1 MRCRDASQALP
12 ALPALAGPAPGRSQA
27 SLQPLGGAANLAGR
41 RRAGFTLIEVLVAL
55 LIMAIM
61 AAMGWQGVASM
72 ARSRD
77 IGSAASERTLRLS
90 AVVGQLEQD
99 LAAVYDSP
107 LVPGLSFDG
116 ASLRIVRRSDSGVQ
130 VVVWS
135 LREGVWRRWT
145 SAPAV
150 RVGDLQQAWLAS
162 QQLQGP
168 EPGQLKLIDGVTGWQ
183 VYFWRGQGWSNAQ
196 SSGTVVAVAGA
207 GPGLALAPGGAASGP
222 GAGEAAGSAAAA
234 AAEAAAAGAAA
245 ASGAAPAGTVPATG
259 GAPATVTQRVLLPTG
274 VRLQLD
280 LPEGRLLRDV
290 LLAPQS

>member
-1 MRCRDASQALP
+1 M
-12 ALPALAGPAPGRSQA
+12 
-27 SLQPLGGAANLAGR
+27 R

-90 AVVGQLEQD
+90 ALVGQLEQD
-99 LAAVYDSP
+99 LAATYDSP

-116 ASLRIVRRSDSGVQ
+116 ASLRIVRRNDTGVQ

-135 LREGVWRRWT
+135 LRDGLWRRWT
-145 SAPAV
+145 STPAT

-183 VYFWRGQGWSNAQ
+183 IYFWRGQGWSNAQ
-196 SSGTVVAVAGA
+196 SSGNVVTLASTGAASPAGAASAGVAGVAADPAATAASAADVAASGAGAVAGA
-207 GPGLALAPGGAASGP
+207 GGATPG
-222 GAGEAAGSAAAA
+222 
-234 AAEAAAAGAAA
+234 
-245 ASGAAPAGTVPATG
+245 
-259 GAPATVTQRVLLPTG
+259 TVTQRVLLPTG

-290 LLAPQS
+290 LLPPQS

>member
-1 MRCRDASQALP
+1 MQ
-12 ALPALAGPAPGRSQA
+12 
-27 SLQPLGGAANLAGR
+27 R
-41 RRAGFTLIEVLVAL
+41 RVGFTLIEVLVAL
-55 LIMAIM
+55 VIMAIM

-90 AVVGQLEQD
+90 ALVGQLEQD
-99 LAAVYDSP
+99 LAATYDSP

-135 LREGVWRRWT
+135 LREGIWRRWT
-145 SAPAV
+145 SIPAT

-162 QQLQGP
+162 QQLQGL

-183 VYFWRGQGWSNAQ
+183 IYFWRGQGWSNAQ
-196 SSGTVVAVAGA
+196 SSGNVVTAAVRAI
-207 GPGLALAPGGAASGP
+207 LAA
-222 GAGEAAGSAAAA
+222 ENNAAAA
-234 AAEAAAAGAAA
+234 SAAAGAAVVATVAADVAAAADNA
-245 ASGAAPAGTVPATG
+245 ASAAAAGGAASATG
-259 GAPATVTQRVLLPTG
+259 AAANTVTQRVLLPTG

>member
-1 MRCRDASQALP
+1 MQ
-12 ALPALAGPAPGRSQA
+12 
-27 SLQPLGGAANLAGR
+27 R
-41 RRAGFTLIEVLVAL
+41 RTGFTLIEVLVAL
-55 LIMAIM
+55 VIMAIM

-72 ARSRD
+72 ARARD

-90 AVVGQLEQD
+90 ALVGQLEQD

-116 ASLRIVRRSDSGVQ
+116 ASLRIVRRSDTGVQ

-135 LREGVWRRWT
+135 LRDGIWRRWP
-145 SAPAV
+145 SSPAT

-183 VYFWRGQGWSNAQ
+183 IYFWRGQGWSNAQ
-196 SSGTVVAVAGA
+196 SSGNVVALGRDGGSTGVALVPA
-207 GPGLALAPGGAASGP
+207 GGASAV
-222 GAGEAAGSAAAA
+222 GAGEAAGAAAAA
-234 AAEAAAAGAAA
+234 AAEAAAVGASGASGAVAGGSVPAAGAAPT
-245 ASGAAPAGTVPATG
+245 STL
-259 GAPATVTQRVLLPTG
+259 TQRVLLPTG

-290 LLAPQS
+290 LLSPQS